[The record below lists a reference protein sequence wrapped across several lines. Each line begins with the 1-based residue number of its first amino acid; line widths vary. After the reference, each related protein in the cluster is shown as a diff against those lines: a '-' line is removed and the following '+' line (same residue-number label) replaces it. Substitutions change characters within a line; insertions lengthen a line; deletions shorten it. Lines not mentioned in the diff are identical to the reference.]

1 MFMFYFVI
9 QSSFKMQEK
18 DIYSELSSIR
28 NLMERSSKFISL
40 SGLSGIM
47 AGIYSLIGAFVAYK
61 IVYNARGIL
70 QYRDSY
76 ISESQILWQLTS
88 IAAGVL
94 VLSLVTGIWLTIRQA
109 RKKGEKF
116 WNPVSKRL
124 LVNMTIPLVTG
135 GLFILILL
143 IRGEYAIISSACL
156 IFYGLALIAAGH
168 YTLSDVKWL
177 GFSEIILGLV
187 AALVPGYGIVFWT
200 IGFGILHI
208 LYGSIMHFKYN
219 Q

>member
-1 MFMFYFVI
+1 
-9 QSSFKMQEK
+9 MQEK

-47 AGIYSLIGAFVAYK
+47 AGIYSLIGAFIGYK
-61 IVYNARGIL
+61 IVYNAHGVL

-109 RKKGEKF
+109 RKKGENF

-143 IRGEYAIISSACL
+143 IRGEYGIISSACL
-156 IFYGLALIAAGH
+156 IFYGLALIAGSH
-168 YTLSDVKWL
+168 YTLSAVKWL

-187 AALVPGYGIVFWT
+187 AALIPGYGIVFWT

-219 Q
+219 

>member
-1 MFMFYFVI
+1 ME
-9 QSSFKMQEK
+9 EK

-47 AGIYSLIGAFVAYK
+47 AGIYALIGAFIGYR
-61 IVYNARGIL
+61 IVYNGYGGLR
-70 QYRDSY
+70 YRSNY
-76 ISESQILWQLTS
+76 INEPEVLWQLTFVA
-88 IAAGVL
+88 IAVL
-94 VLSLVTGIWLTIRQA
+94 ILSLVTGIWLTIRQA
-109 RKKGEKF
+109 NKKGEKF

-124 LVNMTIPLVTG
+124 LVNMAIPLSTG

-143 IRGEYAIISSACL
+143 SRGDYGTIASACL
-156 IFYGLALIAAGH
+156 IFYGLALIAGSH
-168 YTLSDVKWL
+168 YTFSDVKWL
-177 GFSEIILGLV
+177 GFGQIVLGLL
-187 AALVPGYGIVFWT
+187 AALFPGYGIVFWT
-200 IGFGILHI
+200 IGFGVLHI